1 MRNIFAFVIMGVLAV
16 SVVENGFAGGSP
28 ERKTGTSG
36 GSVVVQHRMGSV
48 RVPYNPQNLALL
60 DFASLDILDGLGL
73 GGRVTGVGKASTVS
87 YLNSYTGNNAL
98 ANLGSVKEVDM
109 EALYATRPDVIFI
122 GGRLS
127 SEYDNLS
134 KIAPVFVVTI
144 DNSIEIGYMQSF
156 KEITRTVSSIFG
168 LEERAEELF
177 GGFDSRIVSLNRAAA
192 GKTALAVM
200 VTSGSVNTLA
210 SDRCALIFNEVGFAN
225 LASDATSSTHGDSA
239 SFELLLEKNPDFIF
253 VIDRDAVVGRN
264 GSATARSVT
273 ARSVIENDLVK
284 QTSAYQN
291 GHIVYLTPDVWYLA
305 GGGITATDIMLK
317 DLESGILGQ

>member
-36 GSVVVQHRMGSV
+36 GSVMVKHRMGRV

-73 GGRVTGVGKASTVS
+73 GGRVTGVTKASTVS

-98 ANLGSVKEVDM
+98 ANLGMVKEVDM

-134 KIAPVFVVTI
+134 KIAPVVLVAI
-144 DNSIEIGYMQSF
+144 DNSIGYMQSF

-168 LEERAEELF
+168 LEERAEELL
-177 GGFDSRIVSLNRAAA
+177 GGFDSRIAALNRAAT

-200 VTSGSVNTLA
+200 VTSGSVNTIGNGG
-210 SDRCALIFNEVGFAN
+210 RCSLVFNEVGFAN

-253 VIDRDAVVGRN
+253 VIDRDSAI
-264 GSATARSVT
+264 GSNSSAT

-305 GGGITATDIMLK
+305 EGGITATDIMLK